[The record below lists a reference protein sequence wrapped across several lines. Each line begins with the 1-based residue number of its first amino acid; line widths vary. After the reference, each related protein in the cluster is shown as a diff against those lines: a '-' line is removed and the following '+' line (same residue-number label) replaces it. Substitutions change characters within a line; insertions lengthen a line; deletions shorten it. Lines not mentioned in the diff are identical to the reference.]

1 MEPKTFVWENFN
13 PAANFYGKQCIH
25 WQITTKT
32 QVFKRTVKDVT
43 VYGGMFIDE
52 SKEETYSS
60 TEELTL
66 THTADL
72 AEGFVTVKGQ
82 QVKVVLSM
90 YRQFRRGRFME
101 SLHWTMT
108 DEAEKKLKGALDT
121 IEFFDLKYGTD
132 WDGWGI

>member
-1 MEPKTFVWENFN
+1 MEPTPFKWENFN

-25 WQITTKT
+25 WPTTTKT

-52 SKEETYSS
+52 SKEETYSN

-72 AEGFVTVKGQ
+72 AEGFVTVKGR
-82 QVKVVLSM
+82 QVKVVLSL
-90 YRQFRRGRFME
+90 YRQFRRGSFME

-108 DEAEKKLKGALDT
+108 DEAEEELREAID
-121 IEFFDLKYGTD
+121 IIDFMEIKYGED
-132 WDGWGI
+132 WGV